1 MAHAIIV
8 TRSLVCWL
16 CSPGQSWEL
25 PWKYVCHFAPFPRV
39 PKEPTTWSA
48 YLASTM
54 IDALGLE
61 RASEGRGVSTLAL
74 QAVHLTLVLAGQAVF
89 VQPQCM

>member
-1 MAHAIIV
+1 MAHAIV
-8 TRSLVCWL
+8 GTQSLVRWL

-25 PWKYVCHFAPFPRV
+25 PWNYVCHFAPFPRV
-39 PKEPTTWSA
+39 PKVLTTWSA

-61 RASEGRGVSTLAL
+61 RASDSRGVSAL
-74 QAVHLTLVLAGQAVF
+74 VLWAVHLTLVLAGQAVF